1 MAKVIE
7 NQNSKNLIFFDKNKE
22 DFLSDFNPNSFNE
35 YIGQKQLKERLYL
48 YVTSAKQRN
57 TCLDHMILFGPPG
70 LGKTTL
76 ASIIA
81 KEMGKNLKITSGPTL
96 KKSGDLV
103 AILSNLKEND
113 IFFIDEIHR
122 LMISIEETLYSA
134 MEQFK
139 VDIIIGQGPSAK
151 TVSLPI
157 APFTL
162 IGATTK
168 MGLLSAPLR
177 SRFGIVEKFDWYDS
191 SDIAEII
198 KQTATFFDIKIT
210 NEAALKI
217 ASCSRGTPR
226 IAKKLMRRIRDYV
239 IVNENSIADEQSVDK
254 AMIFFGVMKDG
265 LTSVD
270 LQILKIIYN
279 RPFGSPIGIEAI
291 STLIGEEVETIED
304 VYEPFLLQRGYIE
317 RTPRGRILNIQK
329 KLEIG
334 ILINENC
341 I

>member
-254 AMIFFGVMKDG
+254 AMNFFGVMKDG

-279 RPFGSPIGIEAI
+279 RPFGAPIGIEAI

-317 RTPRGRILNIQK
+317 RTPRGRILNVQK

-334 ILINENC
+334 ILINENF